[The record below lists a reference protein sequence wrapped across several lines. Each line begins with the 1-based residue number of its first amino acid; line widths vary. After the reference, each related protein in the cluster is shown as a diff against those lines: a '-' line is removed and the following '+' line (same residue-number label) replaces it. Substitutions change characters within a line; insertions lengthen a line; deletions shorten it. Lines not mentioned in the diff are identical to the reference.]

1 MRTEEI
7 SRDCQRILVHNFE
20 KRVGFLD
27 TRRSGSEMKGLLQEM
42 QHIVR
47 TYPLDD
53 DIIDAMSAI
62 VDRVMA
68 VITVN
73 AVYNKSNTYH

>member
-27 TRRSGSEMKGLLQEM
+27 THRAGHEMKGLLQEM

-73 AVYNKSNTYH
+73 AVYNKPKTFH

>member
-1 MRTEEI
+1 
-7 SRDCQRILVHNFE
+7 
-20 KRVGFLD
+20 
-27 TRRSGSEMKGLLQEM
+27 MKGLLQEM

-73 AVYNKSNTYH
+73 AVYTKSNTYH

>member
-20 KRVGFLD
+20 KRVGFMD
-27 TRRSGSEMKGLLQEM
+27 TQRAGHEMKGLLQEM

-73 AVYNKSNTYH
+73 AVYNKSKTFH

>member
-27 TRRSGSEMKGLLQEM
+27 GKRAGSEMKGLLQEM

-73 AVYNKSNTYH
+73 AVYTKSNTYH

>member
-1 MRTEEI
+1 MRTEQI

-20 KRVGFLD
+20 KRVGFMGH
-27 TRRSGSEMKGLLQEM
+27 SQSSQEMKGLLQEM

-53 DIIDAMSAI
+53 DIIDAMSTI
-62 VDRVMA
+62 VDKVMA
-68 VITVN
+68 FITVN
-73 AVYNKSNTYH
+73 AVYNKPKTFH

>member
-27 TRRSGSEMKGLLQEM
+27 LQRSGHEMKGLLQEM
-42 QHIVR
+42 QHVVR

-73 AVYNKSNTYH
+73 SVYTRPKTLH

>member
-1 MRTEEI
+1 MDT
-7 SRDCQRILVHNFE
+7 QRPGH
-20 KRVGFLD
+20 
-27 TRRSGSEMKGLLQEM
+27 EMKGLLQEM

-73 AVYNKSNTYH
+73 AVYNKPRTFH

>member
-27 TRRSGSEMKGLLQEM
+27 SQRYGNEMKGLLQEM
-42 QHIVR
+42 QHVVL

-62 VDRVMA
+62 VDKVMA

-73 AVYNKSNTYH
+73 AVYTKPKTFH

>member
-1 MRTEEI
+1 MPIEQI

-27 TRRSGSEMKGLLQEM
+27 GQRSVQEMKGLLQEM

-53 DIIDAMSAI
+53 DIIEAMSTI
-62 VDRVMA
+62 VDKVMA
-68 VITVN
+68 VMTVN
-73 AVYNKSNTYH
+73 AVYNGPKTYH

>member
-20 KRVGFLD
+20 KRVGFMGYQH
-27 TRRSGSEMKGLLQEM
+27 SSQEMKGLLQEM

-73 AVYNKSNTYH
+73 AVYNKPKTFH